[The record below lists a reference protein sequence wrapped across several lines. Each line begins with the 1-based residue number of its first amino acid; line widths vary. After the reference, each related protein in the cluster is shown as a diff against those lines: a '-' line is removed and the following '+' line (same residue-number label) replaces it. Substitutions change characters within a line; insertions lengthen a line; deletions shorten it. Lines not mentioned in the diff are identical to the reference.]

1 MMNAGQNIEAIVQ
14 RNLESYNRRDIDAF
28 METFTSDIELYTLGE
43 HKPAISGRQAMRNFY
58 EKLFEASPKLHSAV
72 LKRIV
77 LGNKV
82 IDHESIAGRLEAT
95 EPVEIVVVYEIRDEK
110 IFRLTAIRK

>member
-1 MMNAGQNIEAIVQ
+1 MNAAQDIEAIVQ
-14 RNLESYNRRDIDAF
+14 RNLESYNRRDIEGF
-28 METFTSDIELYTLGE
+28 IETFTADIELYTLGE
-43 HKPAISGRQAMRNFY
+43 HTPAVSGRQAMRNFY
-58 EKLFEASPKLHSAV
+58 EKLFEASPKLHSTV

-82 IDHESIAGRLEAT
+82 IDHESISGRLDAT
-95 EPVEIVVVYEIRDEK
+95 EPVEIVVIYEIQDEK